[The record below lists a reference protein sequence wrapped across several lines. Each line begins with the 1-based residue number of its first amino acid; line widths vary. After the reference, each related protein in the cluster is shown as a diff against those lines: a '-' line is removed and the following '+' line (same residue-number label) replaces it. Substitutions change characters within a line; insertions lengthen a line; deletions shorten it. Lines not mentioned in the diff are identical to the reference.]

1 MTLQFAARIP
11 EEVSQSSL
19 METALWLGKALFLS
33 LQREGKHRP
42 SFDLKILEYA
52 KVKLIGNSTKESIF

>member
-33 LQREGKHRP
+33 LQREG
-42 SFDLKILEYA
+42 SAE
-52 KVKLIGNSTKESIF
+52 TT